1 LPEPRKP
8 VMMVAGMR
16 LSGGISVSTPEH
28 SSASAAAAAKRR
40 RARHD
45 GAGAWEQERLAA
57 RRRRRRRR
65 KDATTRAGD
74 PRDAAAEMAGEAEQ
88 SAAMARVR
96 LRCARRVEGE

>member
-1 LPEPRKP
+1 
-8 VMMVAGMR
+8 MMVAGMR

-28 SSASAAAAAKRR
+28 SSASAADAAKRR

-45 GAGAWEQERLAA
+45 GAGAWEQERLAE

-74 PRDAAAEMAGEAEQ
+74 PRDGAAEMAGEAEQ
-88 SAAMARVR
+88 SAAMARA
-96 LRCARRVEGE
+96 CGCERRVEGE

>member
-1 LPEPRKP
+1 
-8 VMMVAGMR
+8 MMVAGMR

-28 SSASAAAAAKRR
+28 SSASAADAAKRR

-45 GAGAWEQERLAA
+45 GAGAGAWEQERLAA

-74 PRDAAAEMAGEAEQ
+74 PRDGAAEMAGEAEQ
-88 SAAMARVR
+88 SAAMARACG
-96 LRCARRVEGE
+96 CARRVEGE

>member
-1 LPEPRKP
+1 
-8 VMMVAGMR
+8 MMVAGMR

-57 RRRRRRRR
+57 RRRRRR

-88 SAAMARVR
+88 SAAMARACG
-96 LRCARRVEGE
+96 CARRVEGE

>member
-1 LPEPRKP
+1 
-8 VMMVAGMR
+8 MMVAGMR

-28 SSASAAAAAKRR
+28 SSASAADAAKRR

-57 RRRRRRRR
+57 RRRRRRRRRR

-96 LRCARRVEGE
+96 LREEGRG